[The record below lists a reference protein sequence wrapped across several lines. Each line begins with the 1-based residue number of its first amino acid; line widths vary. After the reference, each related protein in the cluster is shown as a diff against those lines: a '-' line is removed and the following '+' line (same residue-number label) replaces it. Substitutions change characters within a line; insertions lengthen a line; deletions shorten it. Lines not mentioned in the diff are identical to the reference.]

1 MKLAAGFLLMLLEGE
16 RLRLAGWKLLW
27 SETMG
32 GSFLGL
38 PYAPEGPCPLSSFL
52 MGSETAVSGWLS
64 WT

>member
-27 SETMG
+27 SETVG

-38 PYAPEGPCPLSSFL
+38 PYAPEGPCPLSS
-52 MGSETAVSGWLS
+52 LS
-64 WT
+64 